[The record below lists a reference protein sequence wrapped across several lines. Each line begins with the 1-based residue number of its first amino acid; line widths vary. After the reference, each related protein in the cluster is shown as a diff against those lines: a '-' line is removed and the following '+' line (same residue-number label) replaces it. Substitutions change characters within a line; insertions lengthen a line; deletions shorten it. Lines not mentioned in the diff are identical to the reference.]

1 MRKKSS
7 SQVEREAFELLREA
21 KAIRAQEA
29 KAARDDARYRQC
41 LLGIALQQEMLADP
55 VLMARFEAVMG
66 RFCTRPRD
74 RELFGF
80 VGAKDDFGALV
91 RADVAGKKRN
101 KGPGEAADATPAPT
115 SNAAPRERAGG
126 GVAAPSVPAGASAAS
141 GRARASEGGLVGSE
155 AGSAAPT
162 RGVDGGPALGSPRAS
177 VGPTL
182 AAAGASASMH
192 AASAQGG
199 AG

>member
-1 MRKKSS
+1 MSS
-7 SQVEREAFELLREA
+7 SQVEREAHELLKKA

-29 KAARDDARYRQC
+29 KVARDDARYRQC
-41 LLGIALQQEMLADP
+41 LLGIALQQEMVADP
-55 VLMARFEAVMG
+55 VLLARFAAVMG

-80 VGAKDDFGALV
+80 AGASGDFATLV
-91 RADVAGKKRN
+91 RADVAGKKRS
-101 KGPGEAADATPAPT
+101 KGPDEAAEAAPAPT
-115 SNAAPRERAGG
+115 SNSAARERAGG
-126 GVAAPSVPAGASAAS
+126 VVAASSAPAGASAAG
-141 GRARASEGGLVGSE
+141 GRARAAEGASVGGA
-155 AGSAAPT
+155 AGSAAST
-162 RGVDGGPALGSPRAS
+162 RGVDAGPAVGGPRAS
-177 VGPTL
+177 VAPSP

>member
-1 MRKKSS
+1 MSS
-7 SQVEREAFELLREA
+7 SQVEREAHELLKKA

-29 KAARDDARYRQC
+29 KVARDDARYRQC
-41 LLGIALQQEMLADP
+41 LLGIALQQEMIADP
-55 VLMARFEAVMG
+55 VLMARFHAVMG

-80 VGAKDDFGALV
+80 AGASGDFATLV

-101 KGPGEAADATPAPT
+101 KEAGEAAEAAPAQT
-115 SNAAPRERAGG
+115 SNTGARERAGG
-126 GVAAPSVPAGASAAS
+126 VVAPSSSPAGVSATG
-141 GRARASEGGLVGSE
+141 GRARAAEGAAVGGT
-155 AGSAAPT
+155 AGSTAPT
-162 RGVDGGPALGSPRAS
+162 RGVDAGLAVGGPRAS
-177 VGPTL
+177 VAPSP